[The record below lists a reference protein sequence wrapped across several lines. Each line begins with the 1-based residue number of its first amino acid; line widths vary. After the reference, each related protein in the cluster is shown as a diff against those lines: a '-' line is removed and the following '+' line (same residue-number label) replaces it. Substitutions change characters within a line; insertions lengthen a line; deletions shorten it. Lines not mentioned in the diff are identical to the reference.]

1 MRALNAITRAFVLL
15 AVMDLLLMAWV
26 LTEAHSIALQRGFDC
41 VMVALTA
48 AVVAD
53 LVRFQRLA
61 RE

>member
-1 MRALNAITRAFVLL
+1 MKAIEAIGRVFMLL
-15 AVMDLLLMAWV
+15 GLQALLLIAWV
-26 LTEAHSIALQRGFDC
+26 LTDAHGSAQQWAFDC
-41 VMVALTA
+41 VMVALTV

>member
-15 AVMDLLLMAWV
+15 GVMDLMLIAWV
-26 LTEAHSIALQRGFDC
+26 LTDARGSAQQWAFDC
-41 VMVALTA
+41 VIVALTA

>member
-1 MRALNAITRAFVLL
+1 MRALNAITRAFVMLG
-15 AVMDLLLMAWV
+15 VMDLMLIAWV
-26 LTEAHSIALQRGFDC
+26 LTDAHGSAQQWAFDC
-41 VMVALTA
+41 VMVALTV